1 MAKSVD
7 YIIYGN
13 MHQRKLD
20 AAAGIMRAITHPL
33 RMKIIAFIDKHKTV
47 SVNKIFSSLNLE
59 QSVASQHLKI
69 LRMANIVSTRR
80 EGKFI
85 YYSVN
90 YKSIQLINSIID
102 KYKIK

>member
-1 MAKSVD
+1 MAKSFD

-13 MHQRKLD
+13 LHQRKLEM
-20 AAAGIMRAITHPL
+20 AAGIMRAITHPL
-33 RMKIIAFIDKHKTV
+33 RMKIIAFIDKHKSV
-47 SVNKIFSSLNLE
+47 NVNKIFNSLNLE

-69 LRMANIVSTRR
+69 LRHANIVSTRR

-90 YKSIQLINSIID
+90 YKTIQLINSIVD
-102 KYKIK
+102 KHKVK